1 MTTQT
6 DAKLQQ
12 HIAALQAEAAKV
24 KSQEVAGVV
33 SKVKEA
39 IATYGITHHDL
50 FGGQSVAVKRKAT
63 AKKSSAAKYI
73 DGKGGQWVG
82 RGKRPTWLR
91 DALAAGK
98 KLEDFV
104 ADKFKAAAETFAST
118 PGVVAEPAAKT
129 APKKRGR
136 KAKLVAKKGA
146 SVAKYSDGEGNSWSG
161 KGPAPKW
168 LKAAIAGGKKREDF
182 LGKA

>member
-1 MTTQT
+1 MSTQSY
-6 DAKLQQ
+6 AKLQQ
-12 HIAALQAEAAKV
+12 HIATLQAQAAKLR
-24 KSQEVAGVV
+24 SQEAAGVV
-33 SKVKEA
+33 ARIKEA
-39 IATYGITHHDL
+39 IATYGLTRQDL
-50 FGGQSVAVKRKAT
+50 FAGEPSAVKPKST
-63 AKKSSAAKYI
+63 TKKSSVAKYI

-104 ADKFKAAAETFAST
+104 ADKFKTAVETFTST
-118 PGVVAEPAAKT
+118 PGVVAEPAAKA

-136 KAKLVAKKGA
+136 KAKPVAKKAA
-146 SVAKYSDGEGNSWSG
+146 SAAKYSDGAGNSWSG
-161 KGPAPKW
+161 KGPTPKW
-168 LKAAIAGGKKREDF
+168 LKDAIAGGKKREDF